1 VKRALG
7 AVAVLASLAL
17 TAPASAFTPPELYVR
32 LEPWDN
38 AEPVSDWI
46 PLASAPALD
55 YLAGYQIGYKVQ
67 AVAADPVINR
77 QDLALQVIGVP
88 DGTPTQPYYTDP
100 ICDVT
105 GGTAGEI
112 VAAGV
117 TPLQFEGDGT
127 YTVKA
132 SVGDVGGD
140 DTACMTSGQSNTGS
154 FTVTTMVA
162 PELVGQPFS
171 FRAKPLKG
179 NPFVGVRAADPPGGF
194 GDVRCTLGKTTVPAA
209 DDPHRSLA
217 EDDFPRPGAWSCA
230 ARGLGDGLDD
240 EFGNVTFGTPFSAPL
255 PVEVRSDFRRR
266 LGKIAKPTSRR
277 PSFTFKAEWP
287 GLSKGGRIKLT
298 VSRVRGCRSH
308 RHHIYKLRKFGT
320 FRATF
325 GAKNAE
331 MRIKRP
337 RKDGYYLG
345 RFAFSGTHFIRAGVD
360 PNPVYLQA
368 SFGRLGFASSFPGC

>member
-1 VKRALG
+1 VKRIVA
-7 AVAVLASLAL
+7 AAVLAASLAL
-17 TAPASAFTPPELYVR
+17 AAPASAFTPPELYVR

-38 AEPVSDWI
+38 ADPVSDWI

-67 AVAADPVINR
+67 AVAGDPVNR
-77 QDLALQVIGVP
+77 QDLALQVVGVP

-127 YTVKA
+127 YTVKV
-132 SVGDVGGD
+132 SVGDLTGGD
-140 DTACMTSGQSNTGS
+140 TDCMTSGVSNTGS

-171 FRAKPLKG
+171 FRAKPPAG
-179 NPFVGVRAADPPGGF
+179 SAFIGVRAADPPGGF
-194 GDVRCTLGKTTVPAA
+194 GDVRCTLGKATVP
-209 DDPHRSLA
+209 DPRDPQPSVA

-230 ARGLGDGLDD
+230 ARGAVDGLDL
-240 EFGNVTFGTPFSAPL
+240 EFDDVTYGTPFSAPL

-266 LGKIAKPTSRR
+266 LGKIANPRSRR
-277 PSFTFKAEWP
+277 PRFTFKAEWP
-287 GLSKGGRIKLT
+287 GLSKGGHVKLT
-298 VSRVRGCRSH
+298 VSRIHGCR
-308 RHHIYKLRKFGT
+308 HHKFKLRRFGT
-320 FRATF
+320 FRGTF
-325 GAKNAE
+325 GAKSAQ
-331 MRIKRP
+331 MRVRRP
-337 RKDGYYLG
+337 RADGYYIG
-345 RFAFSGTHFIRAGVD
+345 RFAFSGTHFIRASVD
-360 PNPVYLQA
+360 PNPVYLQE
-368 SFGRLGFASSFPGC
+368 SFGLFGFAGTVPGC